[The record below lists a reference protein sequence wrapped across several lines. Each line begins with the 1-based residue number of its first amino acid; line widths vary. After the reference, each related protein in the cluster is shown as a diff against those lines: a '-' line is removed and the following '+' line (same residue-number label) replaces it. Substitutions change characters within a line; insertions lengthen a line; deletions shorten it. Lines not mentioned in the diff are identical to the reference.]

1 MKQLVKDLLI
11 SAGLG
16 FLLPGM
22 FLNYGARVQ
31 QRIQEPVQT
40 EISVSV
46 PVRVR
51 SPEGTVTEGALEEYL
66 VGVVLAE
73 LPALAEAVNVV
84 PPVFCSQS
92 DPLRISI

>member
-31 QRIQEPVQT
+31 QRIQAPVQT
-40 EISVSV
+40 EVSVSA

-51 SPEGTVTEGALEEYL
+51 GPEGTVTEGDLEEYL

-73 LPALAEAVNVV
+73 MPAFFEEDN
-84 PPVFCSQS
+84 
-92 DPLRISI
+92 